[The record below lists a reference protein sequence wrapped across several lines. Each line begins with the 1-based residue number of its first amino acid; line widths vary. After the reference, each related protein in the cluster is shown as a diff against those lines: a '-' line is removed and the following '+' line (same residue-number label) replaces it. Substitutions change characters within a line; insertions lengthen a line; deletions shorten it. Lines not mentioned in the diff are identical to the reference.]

1 MNTKPPEKPGT
12 PQDKAPAP
20 KTEFIEKPGK
30 PHSVFLRRFVLPMIP
45 ILVIIFIIAAP
56 LAWLIAPS
64 PTIHSKSRPPVSTT
78 TSESS
83 SEESASTQEVSEAES
98 DQRILKPSLPE
109 EAKPLPPNVY
119 WSVLTQ
125 QLLDL
130 ETERAAIIELL
141 AEQLPPPSQSN
152 PDQIQN
158 NVTASEEKVALAKTM
173 TTTSEPSVP
182 PPPAVGTETT
192 WTTIGQQLLELE
204 KQRESAMMAVAN
216 KLKQ

>member
-1 MNTKPPEKPGT
+1 MNTKPPEKPST
-12 PQDKAPAP
+12 HQDKAPAP
-20 KTEFIEKPGK
+20 KIEFIEKPGK
-30 PHSVFLRRFVLPMIP
+30 PNDVFLRRFVLPMIP

-64 PTIHSKSRPPVSTT
+64 PTTQSKSHPPVSTA
-78 TSESS
+78 TSEANT
-83 SEESASTQEVSEAES
+83 EESASTPEISKAEN
-98 DQRILKPSLPE
+98 DQRIPKPSLPE
-109 EAKPLPPNVY
+109 EEKPLPPNVY

-141 AEQLPPPSQSN
+141 AKQLPPPSPSN

-158 NVTASEEKVALAKTM
+158 DVTAPEEKVALAKTM
-173 TTTSEPSVP
+173 TTTPELSVP
-182 PPPAVGTETT
+182 PPPAVGTEIT
-192 WTTIGQQLLELE
+192 WTTIGQQVLELE
-204 KQRESAMMAVAN
+204 KQRESATTAVAN